1 MISFREYIAE
11 ELADTLSAKNAVDYD
26 IIKINKNSYDASFKI
41 GEETFIYSFTFMGED
56 EFDNGEK
63 GTFSHVEFFNKK
75 RGYGIT
81 GTGNVSKV
89 FATVFQLLKESIKE
103 FNPDVIFFDKSEEGR
118 SRGKLYKRFVD
129 KAENL
134 LPGYTGL
141 ALDKTQYSI
150 VKKELKSKMDSYDE

>member
-1 MISFREYIAE
+1 MISFKEYIRE

-26 IIKINKNSYDASFKI
+26 IIRQARNGMDASFKI

-56 EFDNGEK
+56 EINEVK

-89 FATVFQLLKESIKE
+89 FATVFQLLKESIDDFK
-103 FNPDVIFFDKSEEGR
+103 PDVIYFDKSKEGR
-118 SRGKLYKRFVD
+118 SRGSLYKRFVN

-134 LPGYTGL
+134 LPGYKGVVL
-141 ALDKTQYSI
+141 SETQYSI
-150 VKKELKSKMDSYDE
+150 VKKEFKDKVNLDEV